1 MKKLF
6 LMLAFTGMV
15 GAASATTV
23 ASMTK
28 ANVTIGGEE
37 KKDEKKKKKSAKACC
52 SKDAAKA
59 GEAKACH
66 GEKAAEAKSC
76 SKDGAPKSCCKA
88 KGTTATAAAETDKK

>member
-23 ASMTK
+23 ASMTNV
-28 ANVTIGGEE
+28 NVTVGGEE
-37 KKDEKKKKKSAKACC
+37 KKDEKKKKKSAKSCC

-59 GEAKACH
+59 GDAKACH
-66 GEKAAEAKSC
+66 GEKTEAKAGC
-76 SKDGAPKSCCKA
+76 KEGAAKSCCKA
-88 KGTTATAAAETDKK
+88 KAATATAAAETEKK